1 MITYQP
7 DYNDQGHRPDQR
19 EGAYKVATIC
29 VIAFFVFMLFFIA
42 TSCSKPDKEDCY
54 ACTQTIA
61 GSQTTVIYFDVC
73 DVSEQDIT
81 ALERKVNC
89 KCVKIK

>member
-1 MITYQP
+1 MTQKSELDAAKGCIR
-7 DYNDQGHRPDQR
+7 GV
-19 EGAYKVATIC
+19 GIC
-29 VIAFFVFMLFFIA
+29 IVIWIIIIFAL
-42 TSCSKPDKEDCY
+42 SCSKPEQEDCY
-54 ACTQTIA
+54 ACAQTIA